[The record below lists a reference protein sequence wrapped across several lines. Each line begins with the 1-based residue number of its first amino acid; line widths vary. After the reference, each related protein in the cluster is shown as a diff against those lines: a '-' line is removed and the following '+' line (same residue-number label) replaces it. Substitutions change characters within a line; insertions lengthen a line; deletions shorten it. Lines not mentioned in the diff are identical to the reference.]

1 MAKEKKITINAFE
14 EAYGEHEDSSIVI
27 WNGLEIS
34 VKRYIPYES
43 LVAGCMAI
51 SNACFGEDGTYIP
64 EAKDVSIRMLV
75 IAMYTNLSLPLNL
88 EKRYDMAC
96 FSGVFE
102 TILPAISRYQYEQIV
117 DSVNERIRIRTD
129 SAVDAVIRQANS
141 VAETVQQLS
150 EKFEEKFSALLGDI
164 TPEEM
169 SSAIRMISQGQVD
182 EEKIVEAY
190 RGSVTRDAPEREV

>member
-1 MAKEKKITINAFE
+1 MAREKKISINTFD
-14 EAYGEHEDSSIVI
+14 EAYGEHEDSSIVT

-34 VKRYIPYES
+34 VKKSIPYES
-43 LVAGCMAI
+43 FVAGCMAI
-51 SNACFGEDGTYIP
+51 SNACFGEDGAYIP
-64 EAKDVSIRMLV
+64 EAKDVSIRMFM

-102 TILPAISRYQYEQIV
+102 TILPAISGYQYEQII

-141 VAETVQQLS
+141 VAETVQGLS
-150 EKFEEKFSALLGDI
+150 EKFEEKFASLLGDI

-169 SSAIRMISQGQVD
+169 SSAIRMISQGRVD

-190 RGSVTRDAPEREV
+190 RGSVTRTAPEREV